1 LQKSGLRIFS
11 IFTLVFFLMSMSAT
25 AATASTGKVVDVTK
39 LDQIN
44 AALKKGP
51 VFLRIGASWCTHC
64 KRFAPTLNQLA
75 KEYAG
80 KVTFMS
86 IDIDKSPGLTKY
98 FGTSVIPDCTVI
110 VGMKNGKYVYMQ
122 SNGKTTTI
130 RSNARITR
138 DQSISVYRKV
148 LNYAVKK
155 K

>member
-1 LQKSGLRIFS
+1 
-11 IFTLVFFLMSMSAT
+11 MSMSAT